1 MTHSAP
7 STEAHMTGT
16 VRDKRTTGFFWGL
29 QIDIGKIFSN
39 YFLHHVG
46 DEEGENAPNLF
57 YFLYWF

>member
-7 STEAHMTGT
+7 SREAHTTDT
-16 VRDKRTTGFFWGL
+16 VRDKRTIGFFGL

-46 DEEGENAPNLF
+46 DEEGENAP
-57 YFLYWF
+57 